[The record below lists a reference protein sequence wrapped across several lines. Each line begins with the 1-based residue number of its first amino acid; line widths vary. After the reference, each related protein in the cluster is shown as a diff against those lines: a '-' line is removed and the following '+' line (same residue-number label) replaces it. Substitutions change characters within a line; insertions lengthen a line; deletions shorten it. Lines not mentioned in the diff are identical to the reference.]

1 MMCSE
6 DKMSE
11 IMIWDF
17 ALRIAWSQMV
27 TMEFVTMQ
35 WQAGKSYLPPR
46 GCPQLTPLDTFFK
59 NHKQQAAWAA
69 AGGQHPLHHPHYHH
83 THCPPDKYYITRVR
97 RYSMAIYAWS
107 IVVLGLIFACN
118 GRAFCPSSVKT
129 SDIFHQHTPLS
140 IIWNVNNDARY
151 QLQTPHSNIWS
162 NNDDRRCQ
170 FQLQPIQSRK
180 SATSILYSS
189 TTSSS
194 SPSSNEK
201 NNGDDAS
208 TTLSTR
214 SKLRQLTGFSMTA
227 LRSTLRAATGI
238 SLSQTISND
247 DGDILEGIA
256 IDEATNWGHRIYTI
270 LDGGQEKSGT

>member
-1 MMCSE
+1 
-6 DKMSE
+6 
-11 IMIWDF
+11 
-17 ALRIAWSQMV
+17 
-27 TMEFVTMQ
+27 
-35 WQAGKSYLPPR
+35 
-46 GCPQLTPLDTFFK
+46 
-59 NHKQQAAWAA
+59 
-69 AGGQHPLHHPHYHH
+69 
-83 THCPPDKYYITRVR
+83 
-97 RYSMAIYAWS
+97 MAIYSWS
-107 IVVLGLIFACN
+107 IVATGLIFACN
-118 GRAFCPSSVKT
+118 GRAFCPSSVMT

-238 SLSQTISND
+238 SLSQTI
-247 DGDILEGIA
+247 I
-256 IDEATNWGHRIYTI
+256 
-270 LDGGQEKSGT
+270 QQ